1 MFRQNILKK
10 SVLFFIL
17 SFALIGC
24 NGVNNSGTVES
35 ENSKCKGFV
44 RVSKENPRYF
54 ELTTGEPYIPC
65 GMNICF
71 PRFLTDEEEVL
82 ADYEKKFKMMSEAG
96 GNYARI
102 WLSAPFWQIEDTKQ
116 GEYNPKKLARID
128 RLFDLA
134 DKYGIRLK
142 LCFENFIFLK
152 EREKIFN
159 FSSAPPFDRPQYMKS
174 NGGSFAN
181 TKEFFTTQK
190 GKDVFLARCKV
201 FSDRYK
207 NRKCVFG
214 WELWNE
220 SWCIQC
226 TPDMLERAEVLKQ
239 WHAQMLPEVK
249 KLFPNHLVMISMPSF
264 DKYRTRLAYVPLI
277 PDPNNDVAQ
286 IHNYLNEGNALDVCK
301 GPTDIMCADAINELR
316 KISPDKPLLLAEVGA
331 AEPNHVG
338 GPSRYYKVD
347 TAGILHT
354 DQMLTPFFCGAA
366 GNGMSWHW
374 EYYITKHN
382 LWGTFARFAK
392 AVEGLN
398 PIEEDFKPFYFETK
412 NMRVY
417 VIVGNKT
424 TLAYCRDKNN
434 WWGTEL
440 RDRQQPKPLKDEVV
454 NLVDICKFQSPKVS
468 VFEPYELKWSNVEV
482 KNNKITLPPF
492 MRSIVI
498 KLQK

>member
-1 MFRQNILKK
+1 MKSIKLLKK
-10 SVLFFIL
+10 IILLFVGGLIL
-17 SFALIGC
+17 SVSC
-24 NGVNNSGTVES
+24 NCMADA
-35 ENSKCKGFV
+35 ENSKCKGYV
-44 RVSKENPRYF
+44 RVSKKNPLYF

-71 PRFLTDEEEVL
+71 PRFLTDEEEVF

-102 WLSAPFWQIEDTKQ
+102 WLSAPFWEIEDSKQ
-116 GEYNPKKLARID
+116 GEYNQNKLKRID
-128 RLFDLA
+128 KLFDLA

-142 LCFENFIFLK
+142 LCFENFIYLK
-152 EREKIFN
+152 EREKAST
-159 FSSAPPFDRPQYMKS
+159 FSSAPPFDKQQYLKV
-174 NGGSFAN
+174 NGGSFEN

-190 GKDVFLARCKV
+190 GKEVFLARCKI
-201 FSDRYK
+201 FADRYK
-207 NRKCVFG
+207 DRKCVFG

-226 TPDMLERAEVLKQ
+226 QWDMSKRLDILKK

-249 KLFPNHLVMISMPSF
+249 KLFPNHMVMISMPSF
-264 DKYRTRLAYVPLI
+264 DKYRTRSTYAQII

-286 IHNYLNEGNALDVCK
+286 IHNYLNEGNALPVSK

-316 KISPDKPLLLAEVGA
+316 KIAPNKPLLLAEVGA

-347 TAGILHT
+347 TNGILHT
-354 DQMLTPFFCGAA
+354 DQMLVPFFCGSA

-382 LWGTFARFAK
+382 LWGTFARFSK
-392 AVEGLN
+392 AIEGIN
-398 PIEEDFKPFYFETK
+398 PLEEDFKPFYVETE
-412 NMRVY
+412 NLRVY
-417 VIVGNKT
+417 VIIGNKT
-424 TLAYCRDKNN
+424 VLAYCRDKNN

-440 RDRQQPKPLKDEVV
+440 RDKQPPKDLLNETI
-454 NLVDICKFQSPKVS
+454 NIFDIGGYGVKKAS
-468 VFEPYELKWSNVEV
+468 VFKPYELEWSNVAIN
-482 KNNKITLPPF
+482 KNAIKLPPF
-492 MRSIVI
+492 KRAIVI
-498 KLQK
+498 KLEK